1 MSLTKQLKAL
11 GEGEALTLET
21 DQQKAVYVTASRLKM
36 KVTTERKDDKLL
48 VTRTSK
54 SAPTITTKE
63 VTILDRVKALSV
75 ADRKT
80 LFDAFELC
88 CGMNRGDCICP
99 EEIITPVQ
107 IVAPVQCERLSI
119 DQLKALIAPIESG
132 EVMPT
137 ISAPVEDVWI
147 DDPPTYENGEK
158 IFWHHRP
165 KCKPVI
171 KRREIDY
178 DSGT

>member
-1 MSLTKQLKAL
+1 MIRYVEAAEYECDKCSHVWRSKLETTPTICPKCKRSNWHTGTTEKPQKLT
-11 GEGEALTLET
+11 TLET
-21 DQQKAVYVTASRLKM
+21 VQAMTP
-36 KVTTERKDDKLL
+36 TERMH
-48 VTRTSK
+48 
-54 SAPTITTKE
+54 
-63 VTILDRVKALSV
+63 
-75 ADRKT
+75 
-80 LFDAFELC
+80 LFNQFELC
-88 CGMNRGDCICP
+88 CGEKAGACTCLV
-99 EEIITPVQ
+99 EVLEIPQPQ
-107 IVAPVQCERLSI
+107 IAPVQGERLSI

-147 DDPPTYENGEK
+147 EDPPTYENGEK

>member
-1 MSLTKQLKAL
+1 MIRYVEAAEYECDKCSHVWRSKLETTPTICPKCKRSNWHTGTTEKPQKLT
-11 GEGEALTLET
+11 TLET
-21 DQQKAVYVTASRLKM
+21 VQAMTP
-36 KVTTERKDDKLL
+36 TERMH
-48 VTRTSK
+48 
-54 SAPTITTKE
+54 
-63 VTILDRVKALSV
+63 
-75 ADRKT
+75 
-80 LFDAFELC
+80 LFNQFELC
-88 CGMNRGDCICP
+88 CGQLAGACTCQV
-99 EEIITPVQ
+99 EVLEIPAPQ
-107 IVAPVQCERLSI
+107 IAPVQGERLSI

-132 EVMPT
+132 ET
-137 ISAPVEDVWI
+137 IAQAAPVEDVWI